1 MIESRHTST
10 SAITGKRKGGR
21 RGFTL
26 VELLL
31 VIALIGV
38 LASVML
44 VALYAAAQSAKVR
57 RTEQQVERIH
67 SLLMTRWDNYQNRR
81 LPVRLTG
88 NAAQRSMQRLLLIRE
103 LMRLELPDR
112 LSDIRNDPV
121 VDIGL
126 LNNVLWNNVLWNQYV
141 RSDIGP
147 TWTTQHQSAECLY
160 LILASLRE
168 GDRTGLD
175 FFTVDEIGD
184 VDKDGMYEILDGW
197 GKPIA
202 FLRWAPG
209 FSISPGPD
217 RKWGKAGVDDD
228 SNGTTDDLSERG
240 WSGSDDLSVS
250 QRHIPYGT
258 RSPDP
263 YDLLD
268 SDVRNTFAL
277 YPLVFSAGP
286 DGDYDT
292 AVDDNG
298 LPPAALMTPP
308 NDPFYV
314 MQNGM
319 QIGTPFDNDGD
330 GNNSFDNI
338 TNH

>member
-10 SAITGKRKGGR
+10 SAITGKRKHRR

-44 VALYAAAQSAKVR
+44 VALYAAAQSSKVR
-57 RTEQQVERIH
+57 RTEQQIERIH
-67 SLLMTRWDNYQNRR
+67 SLLMTRWDSYQSRR
-81 LPVRLTG
+81 LQVRLTG
-88 NAAQRSMQRLLLIRE
+88 NAGQRSAQRLLLTRE

-112 LSDIRNDPV
+112 SSDISNAPV
-121 VDIGL
+121 DSRLV
-126 LNNVLWNNVLWNQYV
+126 NNVLWNQYR
-141 RSDIGP
+141 RSAKP
-147 TWTTQHQSAECLY
+147 TWTPPYQSAECLY

-168 GDRTGLD
+168 GDRAGLD
-175 FFTVDEIGD
+175 FFTNDEIGD
-184 VDKDGMYEILDGW
+184 VDQDGMYEILDGW

-217 RKWGKAGVDDD
+217 RKWGKAGEDDD

-240 WSGSDDLSVS
+240 WPGSDDLSVS
-250 QRHIPYGT
+250 QRHIPYGS

-286 DGDYDT
+286 DGDYDM
-292 AVDDNG
+292 AVDQPSG
-298 LPPAALMTPP
+298 IPPAALMTPP

-319 QIGTPFDNDGD
+319 QIGTPFDNDLD

>member
-10 SAITGKRKGGR
+10 SAITDKRRQRR

-26 VELLL
+26 VELLM
-31 VIALIGV
+31 VIALIGI

-88 NAAQRSMQRLLLIRE
+88 NAAQRSMERLLLIRE

-112 LSDIRNDPV
+112 LSDIGNAPV
-121 VDIGL
+121 DSRL
-126 LNNVLWNNVLWNQYV
+126 LNNVLWNQYG
-141 RSDIGP
+141 RSAKP

-184 VDKDGMYEILDGW
+184 VDEDGMYEILDGW

-217 RKWGKAGVDDD
+217 RKWGKAGEDDD

-240 WSGSDDLSVS
+240 WPGSDDL
-250 QRHIPYGT
+250 
-258 RSPDP
+258 
-263 YDLLD
+263 
-268 SDVRNTFAL
+268 
-277 YPLVFSAGP
+277 
-286 DGDYDT
+286 
-292 AVDDNG
+292 
-298 LPPAALMTPP
+298 
-308 NDPFYV
+308 
-314 MQNGM
+314 
-319 QIGTPFDNDGD
+319 
-330 GNNSFDNI
+330 
-338 TNH
+338 

>member
-1 MIESRHTST
+1 MIEPRHTPT
-10 SAITGKRKGGR
+10 SAITGKRKFRR

-38 LASVML
+38 LSSVML
-44 VALYAAAQSAKVR
+44 VALYAAAQSSKVR
-57 RTEQQVERIH
+57 RTEQQIERIH
-67 SLLMTRWDNYQNRR
+67 SLLMTRWDSYQNRR

-88 NAAQRSMQRLLLIRE
+88 NAAQRSMERLLLIRE

-112 LSDIRNDPV
+112 LSDIGNAPV
-121 VDIGL
+121 DSRL
-126 LNNVLWNNVLWNQYV
+126 LNNVLWNQYG
-141 RSDIGP
+141 RSFKP

-175 FFTVDEIGD
+175 FFTNDEIGD
-184 VDKDGMYEILDGW
+184 VDEDGMYEILDGW

-240 WSGSDDLSVS
+240 WSDSDDLSVS
-250 QRHIPYGT
+250 QRNIPFGNK
-258 RSPDP
+258 SPDP

-319 QIGTPFDNDGD
+319 QIGTPFDNDLD